1 MNFNGF
7 AIIYVNGSAY
17 RILFWYISKD
27 DAINIINNSNLI
39 DRKVFYYFFYYIQK
53 MSEKTYCQRN
63 RDVILNRA
71 KYYYENDKERLIEQA
86 RDKYSNLSEAEKN
99 KKREYG
105 KNRYHNMSLF

>member
-1 MNFNGF
+1 MLIKQMHQKCDICHYWYFKDIDCRYEPYLGNGCHDLLQKAMNFNGF

-63 RDVILNRA
+63 RDVT
-71 KYYYENDKERLIEQA
+71 LI
-86 RDKYSNLSEAEKN
+86 
-99 KKREYG
+99 KKD
-105 KNRYHNMSLF
+105 